1 MTFGILTSFHP
12 ILVFLRGA
20 GPPIVLIL
28 LAPAKRLLLSCEGS
42 DGRKGIAEPEAG
54 LFLLRFPMAT
64 VFWAACKEDI
74 AG

>member
-1 MTFGILTSFHP
+1 
-12 ILVFLRGA
+12 
-20 GPPIVLIL
+20 VLIL